1 MAPKGSVLIAAADP
15 AERRNL
21 CAWLE
26 AAGDFRLLDAVDTGD
41 AAAEAALRLRPH
53 ILLLDHELPGR
64 DGFAVTEEVRRT
76 LAPTA
81 CSVLI
86 MTAQQDVKV
95 LKRVFD
101 VGAQNLV
108 VKPLVEADLIAELRS
123 ALKNLREAWAKSP
136 ELAQREASGM
146 FLSVFSTKGG
156 VGKTTLAVNLAV
168 LLAQRLSPHGRKV
181 ALVDCNFQFG
191 DTAMMLDIKQQKS
204 IYTLIQ
210 EMRDPGELDPALLDE
225 MMARHRSGL
234 HFLAAPPDPQFA
246 EEITMRHLQTIF
258 SVMKKQYDYVVI
270 DTSSYIRDH
279 ELIIFDFST
288 KILLVVTLEITTIKN
303 VRLCYDILKVLNI
316 EESKQCLV
324 LNRESDSM
332 GIEPK
337 IVEDKVGRIAC
348 RIPLDEKLLVPALN
362 AGSPFVLDGPPDAP
376 IVRAMGDLAR
386 HVALDED
393 RDLLVESAAGPAK
406 PVSFWES
413 LMAKAKK
420 K

>member
-1 MAPKGSVLIAAADP
+1 MAPKGSVLIAAAEP
-15 AERRNL
+15 AERDLLR
-21 CAWLE
+21 AWIE
-26 AAGDFRLLDAVDTGD
+26 SAGDFRVLDAVDGGD
-41 AAAEAALRLRPH
+41 AAVEAALRLRPH

-64 DGFAVTEEVRRT
+64 DGFAVTEEIRRA

-86 MTAQQDVKV
+86 MTAHQDVKV

-108 VKPLVEADLIAELRS
+108 VKPLQEADLVAELRG
-123 ALKNLREAWAKSP
+123 ALKNLRDLWAKSP
-136 ELAQREASGM
+136 ELAQREISGT

-168 LLAQRLSPHGRKV
+168 LLAQRLSPQGRKI

-191 DTAMMLDIKQQKS
+191 DTAMMLDIKQNKS

-210 EMRDPGELDPALLDE
+210 EMRDPGALEPELLEE
-225 MMARHRSGL
+225 MMSRHRSGL

-288 KILLVVTLEITTIKN
+288 KILVVVTLEITTIKN

-324 LNRESDSM
+324 LNRMSDSM
-332 GIEPK
+332 GIEPR
-337 IVEDKVGRIAC
+337 IVEEKVGKIAC
-348 RIPLDEKLLVPALN
+348 SIPLDEKLLIPALN
-362 AGSPFVLDGPPDAP
+362 AGTPFVLDGSPDAP
-376 IVRAMGDLAR
+376 IVRAMTDLSR
-386 HVALDED
+386 LVALDED
-393 RDLLVESAAGPAK
+393 REFLIHAAAGDRK
-406 PVSFWES
+406 PQTFWEQ